1 MLLFFSLL
9 TMGSITF
16 MFSQNSIDDYLNGNN
31 NHVIIG
37 GFEDGIDKPRDLD
50 FHPLIQNQLWVLNQ
64 TQSQKLEI

>member
-1 MLLFFSLL
+1 
-9 TMGSITF
+9 MGSITF

-50 FHPLIQNQLWVLNQ
+50 FHPTIDNQLSITSN
-64 TQSQKLEI
+64 TKTIKFSGK